1 MATNKLTSY
10 IKPQFICLCTGL
22 ILIGLLAITGSSLAA
37 DDKWERKEN
46 MPESSRCCAA
56 AATIGGI
63 VYFIGGIEVNRAPHI
78 PNPGDMTLDRVQAY
92 DPATDT
98 WAPKRDMPTRRAR
111 MAAVTFDGMIYVFGG
126 ADRRSGKVLDA
137 VEVFNPEAG
146 ERGSWKKLAKLP
158 KAVSAASAAVIGDKI
173 YVIGGWDRGAQK
185 EVYGTVFEYDPKE
198 DKFKQKRDM
207 PTPRGGLGAAAF
219 GGKIYAIG
227 GFDFEEGVSNI
238 VEVYD
243 PSTDKWEAKKPMP
256 VSRALFGITTLSGR
270 IFAIGGLG
278 TFSDGGN
285 DEVLKRVDVYN
296 PANDEWVID
305 EAIPLPRGRA
315 GVPATVAGGKIYV
328 PGGRAGVQSFPSI
341 YEYTPGS
348 LSVSPQDKLT
358 TLWGRLKQP

>member
-1 MATNKLTSY
+1 MPTNKLTPY
-10 IKPQFICLCTGL
+10 IKFQFFCLFTGL

-56 AATIGGI
+56 AATVAGK

-98 WAPKRDMPTRRAR
+98 WAPKRDMPTTRAR

-126 ADRRSGKVLDA
+126 ADRRSGNVLDA
-137 VEVFNPEAG
+137 VEVYNPEAG
-146 ERGSWKKLAKLP
+146 ERGAWKKLAKLP

-173 YVIGGWDRGAQK
+173 YVIGGWDRGAQQ

-198 DKFKQKRDM
+198 DEFDQKRDM
-207 PTPRGGLGAAAF
+207 PTPRGGLGVAAF

-227 GFDFEEGVSNI
+227 GWDLEEGVLNV

-243 PSTDKWEAKKPMP
+243 PTTDTWEAKKPMP
-256 VSRALFGITTLSGR
+256 ISRALFGITTLSGR

-358 TLWGRLKQP
+358 TLWGKLKQP

>member
-1 MATNKLTSY
+1 MATNKLTPY
-10 IKPQFICLCTGL
+10 IKHQLLCLLTGL
-22 ILIGLLAITGSSLAA
+22 ILVGLLGITGTSLAA
-37 DDKWERKEN
+37 DDTWERKEN

-56 AATIGGI
+56 AATVGGK
-63 VYFIGGIEVNRAPHI
+63 VYFIGGVEVNRAPHI

-98 WAPKRDMPTRRAR
+98 WAPKRDMPTTRAR

-126 ADRRSGKVLDA
+126 ADRRGGKVLDA

-146 ERGSWKKLAKLP
+146 ERGAWKKLAKLP
-158 KAVSAASAAVIGDKI
+158 QALSATSAAVVGDKI
-173 YVIGGWDRGAQK
+173 YVIGGWDKGAQN

-198 DKFKQKRDM
+198 DKFDKKRDM

-219 GGKIYAIG
+219 QGKIYAIG
-227 GFDFEEGVSNI
+227 GWNFEEVLRT

-243 PSTDKWEAKKPMP
+243 PATDTWEEKKQMP
-256 VSRALFGITTLSGR
+256 VARALFGITALSGR
-270 IFAIGGLG
+270 IFAIGGLT
-278 TFSDGGN
+278 TFSDNQN

-296 PANDEWVID
+296 PAIDEWVID

-328 PGGRAGVQSFPSI
+328 PGGRAGIQSFPSI

-358 TLWGRLKQP
+358 TLWGKLKQP

>member
-1 MATNKLTSY
+1 MATNKLIHY
-10 IKPQFICLCTGL
+10 IKFTGL
-22 ILIGLLAITGSSLAA
+22 ILIGLLVITGGSLAA

-56 AATIGGI
+56 AATVGGT

-98 WAPKRDMPTRRAR
+98 WAAKRSMPTTRAR

-126 ADRRSGKVLDA
+126 AERRGGKVLDA

-146 ERGSWKKLAKLP
+146 ERGAWKKLAKLP
-158 KAVSAASAAVIGDKI
+158 KALAATSAAVIGDKI

-185 EVYGTVFEYDPKE
+185 EVFGTVFEYDPEE
-198 DKFKQKRDM
+198 DEFDQKRDM

-219 GGKIYAIG
+219 QGKIYAIG
-227 GFDFEEGVSNI
+227 GWNMEEILDV

-243 PSTDKWEAKKPMP
+243 PATDTWEAKKPMP
-256 VSRALFGITTLSGR
+256 IKRALFGITTLSGR
-270 IFAIGGLG
+270 IFAIGGLS
-278 TFSDGGN
+278 TFNDNQN

-296 PANDEWVID
+296 PAIDEWVID

-328 PGGRAGVQSFPSI
+328 PGGRAGIQSFPSI

-358 TLWGRLKQP
+358 TLWGKLKHP

>member
-1 MATNKLTSY
+1 MTIKKLTLYNKLY
-10 IKPQFICLCTGL
+10 LICLFIGL
-22 ILIGLLAITGSSLAA
+22 ILIGLFAITGSSLAA

-46 MPESSRCCAA
+46 MPESSRCCTTAA
-56 AATIGGI
+56 SVGGKVYVIGG
-63 VYFIGGIEVNRAPHI
+63 VEVNRAPHI

-98 WAPKRDMPTRRAR
+98 WAPKRDMPTTRAR
-111 MAAVTFDGMIYVFGG
+111 MVAVTYDGMIYVFGG
-126 ADRRSGKVLDA
+126 AERRGGKVLDA

-146 ERGSWKKLAKLP
+146 ERGAWKKLAKLP
-158 KAVSAASAAVIGDKI
+158 QALSATSAAVIGDKI
-173 YVIGGWDRGAQK
+173 YVIGGWDKGAQNK
-185 EVYGTVFEYDPKE
+185 VFGTVFEYDPKE
-198 DKFKQKRDM
+198 DKFKKKRDM

-219 GGKIYAIG
+219 QGKIYAIG
-227 GFDFEEGVSNI
+227 GWNFEEVLRT

-243 PSTDKWEAKKPMP
+243 PANDTWEEKKQMP
-256 VSRALFGITTLSGR
+256 VARALFGITTLSGR
-270 IFAIGGLG
+270 IFAIGGLT
-278 TFSDGGN
+278 TFSDNQN

-296 PANDEWVID
+296 PAIDEWVID

-328 PGGRAGVQSFPSI
+328 PGGRAGIQSFPSI

-358 TLWGRLKQP
+358 TLWGKLKQP

>member
-1 MATNKLTSY
+1 MASNKLTFY
-10 IKPQFICLCTGL
+10 IKVTGL
-22 ILIGLLAITGSSLAA
+22 FLIGLLAITGSSLAA

-56 AATIGGI
+56 AATIDGK

-98 WAPKRDMPTRRAR
+98 WAQKRDMPTTRAR

-126 ADRRSGKVLDA
+126 SERRGGKVLDA

-146 ERGSWKKLAKLP
+146 ERGAWKKLAKLP
-158 KAVSAASAAVIGDKI
+158 KALAATSAAVVGDKI

-198 DKFKQKRDM
+198 DKFKEKRDM
-207 PTPRGGLGAAAF
+207 PTPRGGLGAATF
-219 GGKIYAIG
+219 QGKIYAIG
-227 GFDFEEGVSNI
+227 GWNFEEVLRT

-243 PSTDKWEAKKPMP
+243 PATDTWEEKKQMP
-256 VSRALFGITTLSGR
+256 VSRALFGITALSGR
-270 IFAIGGLG
+270 IFAIGGLA
-278 TFSDGGN
+278 TFSDNQN

-296 PANDEWVID
+296 PAIDEWVID

-328 PGGRAGVQSFPSI
+328 PGGRAGIQSFPSI

-358 TLWGRLKQP
+358 TVWGRLKRP